1 MHDNA
6 ERLLPPK
13 MIDQLET
20 GVEKMLRGERVT
32 PGRETAALMGI
43 ASDLRDLP
51 RESFLARLEQELNQ
65 EGENMLAAQSATLK
79 EIREGFHTVTPYV
92 VTKQVNA
99 IAEFLKQAFGAEQT
113 FASPE
118 TGSGGGYH
126 YEFRI
131 GHSMLMVGGATNYPG
146 PEITPSLHYFVGD
159 VDAAYRRAMAAGAT
173 SAHEPIDQ
181 PYGVREASVNFAGVD
196 WYLSTPMKDARGHE
210 TLGVGDLAAYL
221 HPKGADQ
228 LIDFM
233 KRAFVAEEMEVF
245 REPAGTG
252 PIVHAKIRIQDS
264 IIELGEAHGQYQPR
278 PTMLFLYVD
287 DADAWFKRAVA
298 AGAQVSTPMGDL
310 PYGRT
315 GAVKDAHGNLW
326 HVCTPPAPK

>member
-6 ERLLPPK
+6 ERLL
-13 MIDQLET
+13 IDQLET

-32 PGRETAALMGI
+32 PARETAALMGI

-51 RESFLARLEQELNQ
+51 RESFLARLEQELIQ
-65 EGENMLAAQSATLK
+65 EGEHMLATEK

-126 YEFRI
+126 YEFRV

-146 PEITPSLHYFVGD
+146 PEITPSLHYFVSD
-159 VDAAYRRAMAAGAT
+159 VDEAYHRAIAAGAT
-173 SAHEPIDQ
+173 SSHEPIDQ
-181 PYGVREASVNFAGVD
+181 SYGVREASVNFAGVD
-196 WYLSTPMKDARGHE
+196 WYLSTPMKNEQGRE

-221 HPKGADQ
+221 HPKGAGE

-233 KRAFVAEEMEVF
+233 KRAFGAEEMEVY
-245 REPAGTG
+245 REPAGSG

-287 DADAWFKRAVA
+287 DADDWFNRAVA